1 MATRH
6 YLLPDYVLNFKC
18 QMCTECCKR
27 WRISLDKDTMEKYE
41 KLAATDQE
49 FSDLLTVGVKKS
61 KKGSAFVQLTNR
73 QKSKIINVDG
83 EQKQNIIIEQ
93 AVCPF
98 LGSDGLCAIQKK
110 FGIEALSDTCKIFP
124 RNVFLTERGFEM
136 SLSYACAAAAD
147 TLKSKKKVEFFL
159 DPEGFDYPDMNGQ
172 YGKIGTVLERNK
184 AGKTNY
190 FKAEELFIDIMQIR
204 NLGIDTRLVLTGIVI
219 DKLKDGDI
227 DGIRKYLENLNESL
241 IHELESIPSKPNFIM
256 KLVKEVVDKRLLQSG
271 ITERD
276 MNKLLAIAYGPLKIL
291 DEEMVSTE
299 KVQKIL
305 EGYTQYYKP
314 YLNDINHIYENYF
327 VNFLFSKKFYTHKY
341 MDAFFLMIFFYTVI
355 RFFTLCTCMA
365 EQRNVDE
372 DMVVS
377 VIQAIER
384 SIGHNSAYY
393 EDVLRQIKQG
403 GYHNLPYVISLINL

>member
-1 MATRH
+1 MATTH

-41 KLAATDQE
+41 KLASTDQE
-49 FSDLLTVGVKKS
+49 FSDLLAVAVKKS
-61 KKGSAFVQLTNR
+61 KKGSAFVQLRDR
-73 QKSKIINVDG
+73 QKNEMTEVDG
-83 EQKQNIIIEQ
+83 EQQLKITIEQ

-98 LGSDGLCAIQKK
+98 LGSDNLCVIQKK

-124 RNVFLTERGFEM
+124 RNITHTERGFEM
-136 SLSYACAAAAD
+136 SLTYSCAATAE
-147 TLKSKKKVEFFL
+147 TLKSKKKIEFYQ
-159 DPEGFDYPDMNGQ
+159 DPEDFEYPELNGQ
-172 YGKIGTVLERNK
+172 YAKIGTVLERNK

-204 NLGIDTRLVLTGIVI
+204 KLDIDTRLVLTGIVI

-241 IHELESIPSKPNFIM
+241 IQELKSIPSKPTFMM
-256 KLVKEVVDKRLLQSG
+256 KLVKEVVDKRLLQGG
-271 ITERD
+271 ISEQD
-276 MNKLLAIAYGPLKIL
+276 MNKLLGLAYGPLMIL
-291 DEEMVSTE
+291 DEVMVSEE

-305 EGYTQYYKP
+305 EGYNQYYKP
-314 YLNDINHIYENYF
+314 YLNDISHIYENYF

-341 MDAFFLMIFFYTVI
+341 MDAFFLMIFFYTII
-355 RFFTLCTCMA
+355 RFFTLCTCLA

-393 EDVLRQIKQG
+393 EDVLRQIKHG